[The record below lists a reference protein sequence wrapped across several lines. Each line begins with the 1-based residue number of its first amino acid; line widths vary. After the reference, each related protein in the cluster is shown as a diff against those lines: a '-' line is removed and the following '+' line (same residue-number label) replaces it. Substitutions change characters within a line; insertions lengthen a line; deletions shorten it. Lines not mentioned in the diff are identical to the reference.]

1 MILYEGNLNRKDN
14 YDEYDASDPAND
26 EFFTKNYHPKN
37 AYALKQW
44 YQN

>member
-1 MILYEGNLNRKDN
+1 MIMYEGDLARSKND
-14 YDEYDASDPAND
+14 DSYDASDPAND

-44 YQN
+44 Y